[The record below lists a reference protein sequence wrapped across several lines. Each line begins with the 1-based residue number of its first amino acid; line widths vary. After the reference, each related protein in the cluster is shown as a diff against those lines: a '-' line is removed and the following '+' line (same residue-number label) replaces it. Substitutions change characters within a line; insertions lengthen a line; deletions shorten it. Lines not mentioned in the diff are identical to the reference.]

1 MDEKKMIVIQ
11 NPDGTT
17 MEVEQLTYL
26 IRGDNTGAYLVYSK
40 GEKVGE
46 ADDEIIYISR
56 IIVDG
61 SAYQL
66 EEIVDD
72 NEWKEVQDLLKKI
85 ANAQ

>member
-1 MDEKKMIVIQ
+1 MNEKKMIVIQ

-26 IRGDNTGAYLVYSK
+26 IREDNTGVYLVYSK

-56 IIVDG
+56 IVGDG
-61 SAYQL
+61 STYHI

-72 NEWKEVQDLLKKI
+72 NEWKEVQGLLKKI